1 MTPLQKGMTLL
12 GPASAPYERLRG
24 LWRVHLLLKSNR
36 ETDPGGQ
43 RLHRLAASRV
53 PHTWLERSYQG
64 VRLKIDVD
72 PVSLL

>member
-1 MTPLQKGMTLL
+1 
-12 GPASAPYERLRG
+12 
-24 LWRVHLLLKSNR
+24 LLLKSSR